1 MGTSQSMESIRQAI
15 EERNAQFAAAMARK
29 DAAAVSQCYTSD
41 GEFMAGGSP
50 PFQGRQAIEG
60 AIAGFIAQGFTKY
73 NVPNFTVYGDT
84 GIVGVQ
90 TVYNLSHAD
99 GSNLDNGKSIQLWKQ
114 ENGTWLIFRDC
125 FNSNIS
131 DS

>member
-1 MGTSQSMESIRQAI
+1 MGTSQSMELIQEAI
-15 EERNAQFAAAMARK
+15 EERNAQFAAAMAQK

-50 PFQGRQAIEG
+50 PFQGRKAIEE

-73 NVPNFTVYGDT
+73 NVSNFTVYGDS

-90 TVYNLSHAD
+90 TVYNLSQAD